1 MGTFAFVGLQ
11 GRGKTFWMLYTGIHY
26 AMKYSRRLVINFNI
40 NLDNLLDYAI
50 ANNYYH
56 LFLMIKEGD
65 IIYVPDN
72 IEYLFSI
79 PNSVILLDEA
89 PLYFGD
95 AASGSRNV
103 AHLVAWLN
111 QMRRNNCDLF
121 LVCQALDRLQK
132 LARDLIDVV
141 IFCDSL
147 CKKGWDGNPEMIQ
160 FKCQNFEP
168 VENFQRWFD
177 SPKRGKM
184 FYDMQQR
191 YAKKSLGFP
200 LGIST
205 YYINFLKIFDS
216 YSNITTDTE
225 RIGNWWHHI
234 RVEMLV
240 IKNKSLF
247 LSEQENP
254 IKISV
259 SKEYPIGKPFPW
271 DYFVAFSKK
280 KGIYRRK
287 YNIPLWV
294 IRFIKSL
301 ISGESNNDYIS
312 NKVRFLLIQKR
323 KPFDWEYPLKLT
335 FFHKGKAGKDKDDPI
350 DISIYQ
356 SFYLYDWP
364 VYLTFGYVLA
374 AKLSHIISNLLNN
387 STNDI
392 IELIK
397 NSLIIDIPIRINSRF
412 VTDYSFTIFNRKV
425 GNKKIKNL

>member
-11 GRGKTFWMLYTGIHY
+11 GRGKTFWMLYMGIHY
-26 AMKYSRRLVINFNI
+26 AMKYARRLVINFNI
-40 NLDNLLDYAI
+40 NLDNLLDYAVS
-50 ANNYYH
+50 NNYYH
-56 LFLMIKEGD
+56 LFLMIKNGD

-95 AASGSRNV
+95 AASGSKNV

-132 LARDLIDVV
+132 LARDLIDVI

-168 VENFQRWFD
+168 VEKFQRWFD

-200 LGIST
+200 LGISS

-225 RIGNWWHHI
+225 RIGNWWHHVRI
-234 RVEMLV
+234 EM
-240 IKNKSLF
+240 IFAKDKSIF
-247 LSEQENP
+247 ISEQKNS
-254 IKISV
+254 IKISD
-259 SKEYPIGKPFPW
+259 SPEYPIGQLFPW
-271 DYFVAFSKK
+271 EYATIFSKK
-280 KGIYRRK
+280 PGKYRRK
-287 YNIPLWV
+287 YDIPVW
-294 IRFIKSL
+294 IKNLIKFL
-301 ISGESNNDYIS
+301 ISGEQHNDYVS
-312 NKVRFLLIQKR
+312 DNVRLALIKKR
-323 KPFDWEYPLKLT
+323 KYFDWEYPLKLS
-335 FFHKGKAGKDKDDPI
+335 FFHKGKAGKDKNDPI
-350 DISIYQ
+350 DVSVYE
-356 SFYLYDWP
+356 SFYLYEWP
-364 VYLTFGYVLA
+364 IYLSFGYVFA
-374 AKLSHIISNLLNN
+374 SKLSHLISNLLNEASGN
-387 STNDI
+387 I
-392 IELIK
+392 LELIK
-397 NSLIIDIPIRINSRF
+397 NSVFIDIPVSSKSKF
-412 VTDYSFTIFNRKV
+412 CQDYTLMIF
-425 GNKKIKNL
+425 NKKIGHKKVKNL